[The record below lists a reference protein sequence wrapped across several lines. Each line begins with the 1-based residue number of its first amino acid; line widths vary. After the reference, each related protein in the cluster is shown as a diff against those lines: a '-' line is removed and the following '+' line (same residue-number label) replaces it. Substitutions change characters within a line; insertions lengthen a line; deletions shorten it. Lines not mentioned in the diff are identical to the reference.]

1 MTWTFLSRR
10 VVEAF
15 HADQLRRHGGAAGL
29 RDENAIESA
38 LGRAENK
45 AVYGNPDAAE
55 LAAAYLFGIA
65 RNHAF
70 VDGNKRTAIVS
81 AGAFLDSHGYDL
93 SADNGTL
100 YEFVMGVASGEIGEA
115 QIIQFFRD
123 HMIPL
128 GTS

>member
-1 MTWTFLSRR
+1 MLPNLPQPTC
-10 VVEAF
+10 
-15 HADQLRRHGGAAGL
+15 
-29 RDENAIESA
+29 SA
-38 LGRAENK
+38 LRAIMPSWMVTN
-45 AVYGNPDAAE
+45 VQ
-55 LAAAYLFGIA
+55 
-65 RNHAF
+65 R
-70 VDGNKRTAIVS
+70 